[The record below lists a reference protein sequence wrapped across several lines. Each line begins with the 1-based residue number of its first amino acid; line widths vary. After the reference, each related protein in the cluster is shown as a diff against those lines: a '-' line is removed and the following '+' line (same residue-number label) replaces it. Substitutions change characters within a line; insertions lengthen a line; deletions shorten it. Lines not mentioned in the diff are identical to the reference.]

1 MAFLVNHLL
10 IYADKSHLLMT
21 SGTFLLVHTC
31 FLGLRGTQLGAIREW
46 KKSLGS
52 VQPAGPAVPFHSPN
66 TLQTQSS
73 VILGPNPK
81 KWYVTGTIG
90 TQSHPGRERLGSEA
104 GSEARWTSPPP

>member
-10 IYADKSHLLMT
+10 IYVQKKSFFVT
-21 SGTFLLVHTC
+21 SGTFLFVHTC
-31 FLGLRGTQLGAIREW
+31 FLGLRGTQLGAITEW

-52 VQPAGPAVPFHSPN
+52 VQPAGPAVPFHFPN

-81 KWYVTGTIG
+81 SGTL
-90 TQSHPGRERLGSEA
+90 P
-104 GSEARWTSPPP
+104 AR